1 MKINITLF
9 LCLALIQIADTGIT
23 MVVLNYGGAELNP
36 LMAFLM
42 DKFGD
47 AKTLIFI
54 KTSLLSIIFIGVIK
68 NVRYIRAGLITTCS
82 YYVIGLGLS
91 YLFL

>member
-1 MKINITLF
+1 MKVNMVLF
-9 LCLALIQIADTGIT
+9 LCLALIQITDIGIT
-23 MVVLNYGGAELNP
+23 MIVLGYGGVELNP
-36 LMAFLM
+36 IMAFLM
-42 DKFGD
+42 NKFGD

-54 KTSLLSIIFIGVIK
+54 KAFLLFIIFIGVVK